1 MLPYTSEIAFL
12 VTLSEYNFM
21 IAKLVRLN
29 LAVLKILET
38 SQEHTRGGVLC
49 Y

>member
-1 MLPYTSEIAFL
+1 
-12 VTLSEYNFM
+12 M

-38 SQEHTRGGVLC
+38 SQEHTRGGVLF